1 MSLIEFVLWW
11 LFKRFC
17 DWFRNKLYE
26 RLALYL

>member
-11 LFKRFC
+11 LFKSFG